1 MKSALLSDVGSHRG
15 VRADMDEGSHTQS
28 YFFGTSTMMIN
39 RIRGMIDNGYFDK
52 GIGHEPEEETALEL
66 QSDEDVVFE

>member
-1 MKSALLSDVGSHRG
+1 
-15 VRADMDEGSHTQS
+15 MDEGSHTQS
-28 YFFGTSTMMIN
+28 YFFGTSTMTIN

-52 GIGHEPEEETALEL
+52 GIGHEPEEETVLEL